1 MKVRDVMS
9 MAIVEV
15 PAHATCQGAA
25 QLMRQWGVGMLLVT
39 KEGRELEG
47 IITDRDLVTRCLAT
61 ADEPAQ
67 LQVRDYMEQRPTT
80 VEADC
85 DLERALE
92 VMHKTHHRRLPVT
105 EGGKKVVG
113 LLSIDDVALDVKH
126 YTDAFLSVAGQYSRR
141 SRLLETADRRRRGP

>member
-47 IITDRDLVTRCLAT
+47 IVTDRDLVVRCLASGG
-61 ADEPAQ
+61 DPAE
-67 LQVRDYMEQRPTT
+67 LPVRDYMEARPTT

-85 DLERALE
+85 DLERALD
-92 VMHKTHHRRLPVT
+92 VMRRTRHRRLPVT
-105 EGGKKVVG
+105 EGKKVVG
-113 LLSIDDVALDVKH
+113 LLSLDDVALDVRH

-141 SRLLETADRRRRGP
+141 SRMLETAIGE